1 MINNKKLLISTALVS
16 LIISSATHAQ
26 TTNFVGPSVAL
37 SGSYVGGSSEFK
49 TGTSFGA
56 LSDGAGIYSKLDDQT
71 NVIPG
76 VDLNYGFA
84 MGNNFVLGL
93 GATYDFSKTKTGGF
107 TSNYQIKGEDATFTI
122 DSNLKDHYSLYIQPT
137 YVINKDSA
145 MFAKVGRHYA
155 KSSVKSAGGF
165 VAQEGDTV
173 VTVGLLGDDKT
184 VSKNI
189 EGWGFGLGL
198 KTFLTSN
205 LFVQL
210 EGGIVEYDKTNLPFR
225 SVLAAQNDIG
235 YDIYED
241 NTGSHKIKTTNAMV
255 SLGYKF

>member
-49 TGTSFGA
+49 TGETFSSISGG
-56 LSDGAGIYSKLDDQT
+56 DGIDSKLGDQT

-107 TSNYQIKGEDATFTI
+107 TSNYEINGEDATFTI

-165 VAQEGDTV
+165 NFEG

-205 LFVQL
+205 LFVQF
-210 EGGIVEYDKTNLPFR
+210 EGGIVEYDKINLPF
-225 SVLAAQNDIG
+225 SLVDIESGIVL
-235 YDIYED
+235 D

>member
-1 MINNKKLLISTALVS
+1 MIDKKLLASTALAG
-16 LIISSATHAQ
+16 LLASSNAFSQ
-26 TTNFVGPSVAL
+26 TTNFVGSSLAL
-37 SGSYVGGSSEFK
+37 SGSYVGGSSAFK
-49 TGTSFGA
+49 TGESFGVF
-56 LSDGAGIYSKLDDQT
+56 SGGDGIDSKLGDQT

-84 MGNNFVLGL
+84 MGNNFVLGF

-107 TSNYQIKGEDATFTI
+107 TSNYFINDEDATFTI
-122 DSNLKDHYSLYIQPT
+122 DSNLKNHYSLYIQPT

-165 VAQEGDTV
+165 IVLGES
-173 VTVGLLGDDKT
+173 VGLLGDDKT

-210 EGGIVEYDKTNLPFR
+210 EGGIVEYDKINLPF
-225 SVLAAQNDIG
+225 SLEVEDPGVVL
-235 YDIYED
+235 D

-255 SLGYKF
+255 SVGYKF

>member
-1 MINNKKLLISTALVS
+1 
-16 LIISSATHAQ
+16 
-26 TTNFVGPSVAL
+26 
-37 SGSYVGGSSEFK
+37 
-49 TGTSFGA
+49 
-56 LSDGAGIYSKLDDQT
+56 
-71 NVIPG
+71 
-76 VDLNYGFA
+76 
-84 MGNNFVLGL
+84 
-93 GATYDFSKTKTGGF
+93 
-107 TSNYQIKGEDATFTI
+107 
-122 DSNLKDHYSLYIQPT
+122 
-137 YVINKDSA
+137 

-165 VAQEGDTV
+165 NLGG

-205 LFVQL
+205 LFVQF
-210 EGGIVEYDKTNLPFR
+210 EGGIVEYDKINLPF
-225 SVLAAQNDIG
+225 SLVDVESGIVL
-235 YDIYED
+235 D

>member
-49 TGTSFGA
+49 TGEVFSEASGGVG
-56 LSDGAGIYSKLDDQT
+56 LNSKLGDQT

-84 MGNNFVLGL
+84 MGNNFVLGI

-107 TSNYQIKGEDATFTI
+107 TSNYFINDEDATFTI

-165 VAQEGDTV
+165 VVEG

-205 LFVQL
+205 LFVQF
-210 EGGIVEYDKTNLPFR
+210 EGGIVEYDKINLPFTLDVN
-225 SVLAAQNDIG
+225 SPGIIL
-235 YDIYED
+235 D

>member
-49 TGTSFGA
+49 TGEVFSEASGG
-56 LSDGAGIYSKLDDQT
+56 DGVNSKLGDQT

-84 MGNNFVLGL
+84 MGNNFVLGI

-107 TSNYQIKGEDATFTI
+107 TSNYVINGEDATFTI

-165 VAQEGDTV
+165 NFEG

-205 LFVQL
+205 LFVQF
-210 EGGIVEYDKTNLPFR
+210 EGGIVEYDKINLPFTLDVN
-225 SVLAAQNDIG
+225 SPGIIL
-235 YDIYED
+235 D

>member
-49 TGTSFGA
+49 TGEVFSEASGG
-56 LSDGAGIYSKLDDQT
+56 DGVDSKLGDQT

-84 MGNNFVLGL
+84 MGNNFVLGI

-107 TSNYQIKGEDATFTI
+107 TSNYFINDEDATFTI

-165 VAQEGDTV
+165 NFGG

-205 LFVQL
+205 LFVQF
-210 EGGIVEYDKTNLPFR
+210 EGGIVEYDKINLPF
-225 SVLAAQNDIG
+225 SLVDVESGIVL
-235 YDIYED
+235 D

>member
-1 MINNKKLLISTALVS
+1 MINKKLLASTALAG
-16 LIISSATHAQ
+16 LLATSNAFSQ
-26 TTNFVGPSVAL
+26 TTNFAGPSVAL

-49 TGTSFGA
+49 TGTGFGT
-56 LSDGAGIYSKLDDQT
+56 LSGGDGIDSKLGDQT

-93 GATYDFSKTKTGGF
+93 GATYDFSKTKTGTF
-107 TSNYQIKGEDATFTI
+107 TSNSLINSEDATFSI

-165 VAQEGDTV
+165 NYGGGPA
-173 VTVGLLGDDKT
+173 GLLGDDKT

-205 LFVQL
+205 LFVQF
-210 EGGIVEYDKTNLPFR
+210 EGGIVEYDKINLPF
-225 SVLAAQNDIG
+225 SLDAD
-235 YDIYED
+235 DTWDD

>member
-1 MINNKKLLISTALVS
+1 
-16 LIISSATHAQ
+16 
-26 TTNFVGPSVAL
+26 VAL

-49 TGTSFGA
+49 TGTGFGT
-56 LSDGAGIYSKLDDQT
+56 LSGGDGIDSKLGDQT

-107 TSNYQIKGEDATFTI
+107 TSNYLINGEDATFTI

-165 VAQEGDTV
+165 IVEGV
-173 VTVGLLGDDKT
+173 SVGLLGDDKT

-210 EGGIVEYDKTNLPFR
+210 EGGIVEYDKINLPF
-225 SVLAAQNDIG
+225 SLDAD
-235 YDIYED
+235 DTWDD

>member
-37 SGSYVGGSSEFK
+37 SGSYVGGSGEFK
-49 TGTSFGA
+49 TGTSFNSSSGG
-56 LSDGAGIYSKLDDQT
+56 DGIDSKLGDQT

-84 MGNNFVLGL
+84 MGNNFVLGI

-107 TSNYQIKGEDATFTI
+107 TSNYLINGEDATFTI

-165 VAQEGDTV
+165 NFEG

-205 LFVQL
+205 LFVQF

-225 SVLAAQNDIG
+225 SVLG
-235 YDIYED
+235 SGEETVTFED

>member
-49 TGTSFGA
+49 TGTSFGT
-56 LSDGAGIYSKLDDQT
+56 LSGGDGIDSKLGDQT

-84 MGNNFVLGL
+84 MGNNFVLGI

-107 TSNYQIKGEDATFTI
+107 TSNYFINDEDATFTI

-165 VAQEGDTV
+165 NLGG

-205 LFVQL
+205 LFVQF
-210 EGGIVEYDKTNLPFR
+210 EGGIVEYDKINLPFTLDVN
-225 SVLAAQNDIG
+225 SPGIIL
-235 YDIYED
+235 D

>member
-49 TGTSFGA
+49 TGTSFGT
-56 LSDGAGIYSKLDDQT
+56 LSAGDGIDSKLGDQT

-84 MGNNFVLGL
+84 MGNNFVLGI

-107 TSNYQIKGEDATFTI
+107 TSNYFINDEDATFTI

-165 VAQEGDTV
+165 NFEG

-205 LFVQL
+205 LFVQF
-210 EGGIVEYDKTNLPFR
+210 EGGIVEYDKINLPFTLDVN
-225 SVLAAQNDIG
+225 SPGIIL
-235 YDIYED
+235 D

>member
-1 MINNKKLLISTALVS
+1 MIDKKLLASTALAG
-16 LIISSATHAQ
+16 LLATSNAFSQ
-26 TTNFVGPSVAL
+26 TTNFAGLSLAL

-49 TGTSFGA
+49 TGEAFA
-56 LSDGAGIYSKLDDQT
+56 FLSGGDGIDSKLGDQT

-107 TSNYQIKGEDATFTI
+107 TSNYFINDEDATFTI
-122 DSNLKDHYSLYIQPT
+122 DSNLKNHYSLYIQPT

-155 KSSVKSAGGF
+155 KASVKSAGGF
-165 VAQEGDTV
+165 ISEGV
-173 VTVGLLGDDKT
+173 SVGLLGDDVT
-184 VSKNI
+184 VSEKI

-210 EGGIVEYDKTNLPFR
+210 EGGIVEYDKINLPFR
-225 SVLAAQNDIG
+225 LSVAPEFD
-235 YDIYED
+235 D
-241 NTGSHKIKTTNAMV
+241 NAGSHKIKTTNAMV
-255 SLGYKF
+255 SVGYKF

>member
-16 LIISSATHAQ
+16 LIISSATYAQ

-49 TGTSFGA
+49 TGTGFGT
-56 LSDGAGIYSKLDDQT
+56 LSLGDGIDSKLGDQT

-93 GATYDFSKTKTGGF
+93 GATYDFSKTKTGAF
-107 TSNYQIKGEDATFTI
+107 TSNSLINGEDATFSI

-155 KSSVKSAGGF
+155 KASVKSAGGF
-165 VAQEGDTV
+165 DTGAGDI
-173 VTVGLLGDDKT
+173 VGLLGDDKT

-210 EGGIVEYDKTNLPFR
+210 EGGIVEYDKTKLPFR
-225 SVLAAQNDIG
+225 SVVDLGEGDVIF
-235 YDIYED
+235 ED

>member
-49 TGTSFGA
+49 TGEVFSIASGG
-56 LSDGAGIYSKLDDQT
+56 DGINSKLGDQT

-84 MGNNFVLGL
+84 MGNNFVLGI

-107 TSNYQIKGEDATFTI
+107 TSNYLINGEDATFTI
-122 DSNLKDHYSLYIQPT
+122 DSNLKNHYSLYIQPT

-165 VAQEGDTV
+165 NDEGL
-173 VTVGLLGDDKT
+173 TVGLLGDDKT
-184 VSKNI
+184 VSENI

-205 LFVQL
+205 LFVQF
-210 EGGIVEYDKTNLPFR
+210 EGGIVEYDKINLPFTLDVV
-225 SVLAAQNDIG
+225 SPGVIL
-235 YDIYED
+235 D

>member
-49 TGTSFGA
+49 TGEVFSIASGG
-56 LSDGAGIYSKLDDQT
+56 DGINSKLGDQT

-84 MGNNFVLGL
+84 LGNNFVLGI

-107 TSNYQIKGEDATFTI
+107 DFNGNINSEDSTLTI
-122 DSNLKDHYSLYIQPT
+122 NSNLKDHYSLYIQPT

-145 MFAKVGRHYA
+145 FFAKVGRHYA
-155 KSSVKSAGGF
+155 KSEVSS
-165 VAQEGDTV
+165 EGTGYLV
-173 VTVGLLGDDKT
+173 SGAFGD
-184 VSKNI
+184 SPRKNNV
-189 EGWGFGLGL
+189 EGWGYGLGL
-198 KTFLTSN
+198 KTFLNSN
-205 LFVQL
+205 FYIQA
-210 EGGIVEYDKTNLPFR
+210 EAGIVEYDRVNLPF
-225 SVLAAQNDIG
+225 I
-235 YDIYED
+235 IE
-241 NTGSHKIKTTNAMV
+241 GSDVDAYLGNAPSSIKQKTTNATISV
-255 SLGYKF
+255 GYKF

>member
-49 TGTSFGA
+49 TGTSFGT
-56 LSDGAGIYSKLDDQT
+56 LSAGDGIDSKLGDQT

-107 TSNYQIKGEDATFTI
+107 TSNYEINGEDATFTI

-165 VAQEGDTV
+165 NFEG

-205 LFVQL
+205 LFVQF
-210 EGGIVEYDKTNLPFR
+210 EGGIVEYDKINLPF
-225 SVLAAQNDIG
+225 SLVDIESGIVL
-235 YDIYED
+235 D
-241 NTGSHKIKTTNAMV
+241 NTGSHKKKTTNAMV
-255 SLGYKF
+255 SLCYKF

>member
-49 TGTSFGA
+49 TGEVFSEASG
-56 LSDGAGIYSKLDDQT
+56 GGINSKLGDQT

-84 MGNNFVLGL
+84 MGNNFVLGI

-107 TSNYQIKGEDATFTI
+107 TSNYFINDEDATFTI

-165 VAQEGDTV
+165 NLGG

-205 LFVQL
+205 LFVQF
-210 EGGIVEYDKTNLPFR
+210 EGGIVEYDKINLPFTLDVN
-225 SVLAAQNDIG
+225 SPGIIL
-235 YDIYED
+235 D

>member
-49 TGTSFGA
+49 TGTSFGT
-56 LSDGAGIYSKLDDQT
+56 LSYGDGIDSKLGDQT

-84 MGNNFVLGL
+84 MGNNFVLGI

-107 TSNYQIKGEDATFTI
+107 TSNYLINGEDATFTI
-122 DSNLKDHYSLYIQPT
+122 DSNLKNHYSLYIQPT

-165 VAQEGDTV
+165 NFEG

-205 LFVQL
+205 LFVQF

-225 SVLAAQNDIG
+225 SVLCSG
-235 YDIYED
+235 ESCEETFTFED

>member
-1 MINNKKLLISTALVS
+1 MINKKLLASTALAG
-16 LIISSATHAQ
+16 LLATSNAFSQ
-26 TTNFVGPSVAL
+26 TTNFAGPSLAL
-37 SGSYVGGSSEFK
+37 SGSYVGGSSAFK
-49 TGTSFGA
+49 TGETFGL
-56 LSDGAGIYSKLDDQT
+56 LSGGDGIDSKFGDQT

-107 TSNYQIKGEDATFTI
+107 TSNYFINGEDATFTI
-122 DSNLKDHYSLYIQPT
+122 DSNLKNHYSLYIQPT

-165 VAQEGDTV
+165 IFTEEGSSYL
-173 VTVGLLGDDKT
+173 VGLLGDDKT

-210 EGGIVEYDKTNLPFR
+210 EGGIVEYDKINLPF
-225 SVLAAQNDIG
+225 SFDVVESGIVL
-235 YDIYED
+235 D

-255 SLGYKF
+255 SVGYKF

>member
-49 TGTSFGA
+49 TGTGFGT
-56 LSDGAGIYSKLDDQT
+56 LSLGDGIDSKLGDQT

-93 GATYDFSKTKTGGF
+93 GATYDFSKTKTGAF
-107 TSNYQIKGEDATFTI
+107 TSNSLINGEDATFSI

-165 VAQEGDTV
+165 NDGL
-173 VTVGLLGDDKT
+173 TVGLLGDDKT

-205 LFVQL
+205 LFVQF
-210 EGGIVEYDKTNLPFR
+210 EGGIVEYDKINLPFTLDAGEG
-225 SVLAAQNDIG
+225 SVIL
-235 YDIYED
+235 D

>member
-49 TGTSFGA
+49 TGEVFSEASGG
-56 LSDGAGIYSKLDDQT
+56 DGINSKLGDQT

-107 TSNYQIKGEDATFTI
+107 TSNYEINGEDATFTI

-165 VAQEGDTV
+165 NDEG

-205 LFVQL
+205 LFVQF
-210 EGGIVEYDKTNLPFR
+210 EGGIVEYDKINLPF
-225 SVLAAQNDIG
+225 SLVDIESGIVL
-235 YDIYED
+235 D

>member
-49 TGTSFGA
+49 TGTSFGT
-56 LSDGAGIYSKLDDQT
+56 LSYGDGIDSKLGDQT

-107 TSNYQIKGEDATFTI
+107 TSNYEINGEDATFTI

-165 VAQEGDTV
+165 NFDG

-205 LFVQL
+205 LFVQF
-210 EGGIVEYDKTNLPFR
+210 EGGIVEYDKINLPF
-225 SVLAAQNDIG
+225 SLVDIESGIVL
-235 YDIYED
+235 D

>member
-1 MINNKKLLISTALVS
+1 MTNNKKLLISTALVS
-16 LIISSATHAQ
+16 LIISSATYAQ

-49 TGTSFGA
+49 TGTTFGI
-56 LSDGAGIYSKLDDQT
+56 LSGGDGIDSKLGDQT

-93 GATYDFSKTKTGGF
+93 GATYDFSKTKAGAF
-107 TSNYQIKGEDATFTI
+107 TSNSFINGEDATFSI

-155 KSSVKSAGGF
+155 KASVKSAGGF
-165 VAQEGDTV
+165 NAGDGV
-173 VTVGLLGDDKT
+173 IVGFLGDDVT
-184 VSKNI
+184 VSEKI

-205 LFVQL
+205 LFVQF
-210 EGGIVEYDKTNLPFR
+210 EGGIVEYDKINLPFR
-225 SVLAAQNDIG
+225 FSGFSDF
-235 YDIYED
+235 DD
-241 NTGSHKIKTTNAMV
+241 NPGSHKIKTTNATV
-255 SLGYKF
+255 SVGYKF

>member
-49 TGTSFGA
+49 TGEVFSEASGG
-56 LSDGAGIYSKLDDQT
+56 DGVNSKLGDQT

-84 MGNNFVLGL
+84 MGNNFVLGI

-107 TSNYQIKGEDATFTI
+107 TSNYFINDEDATFTI

-165 VAQEGDTV
+165 NYGG

-205 LFVQL
+205 LFVQF
-210 EGGIVEYDKTNLPFR
+210 EGGIVEYDKINLPF
-225 SVLAAQNDIG
+225 SLVDIESGIVL
-235 YDIYED
+235 D

>member
-1 MINNKKLLISTALVS
+1 
-16 LIISSATHAQ
+16 
-26 TTNFVGPSVAL
+26 
-37 SGSYVGGSSEFK
+37 
-49 TGTSFGA
+49 
-56 LSDGAGIYSKLDDQT
+56 
-71 NVIPG
+71 
-76 VDLNYGFA
+76 

-107 TSNYQIKGEDATFTI
+107 TSSFEINGDEDATFTI

-165 VAQEGDTV
+165 IVGEGATL
-173 VTVGLLGDDKT
+173 GLLGDDKT

-210 EGGIVEYDKTNLPFR
+210 EGGIVEYDKINLPF
-225 SVLAAQNDIG
+225 SVDWLDDGNVI
-235 YDIYED
+235 D

>member
-49 TGTSFGA
+49 TGTGFGT
-56 LSDGAGIYSKLDDQT
+56 LSGGDGIDSKLGDQT

-107 TSNYQIKGEDATFTI
+107 TSNYLINGEDATFTI

-165 VAQEGDTV
+165 IVEGV
-173 VTVGLLGDDKT
+173 SVGLLGDDKT

-205 LFVQL
+205 LFVQF
-210 EGGIVEYDKTNLPFR
+210 EGGIVEYDKINLPF
-225 SVLAAQNDIG
+225 SLDADDT
-235 YDIYED
+235 YDD

-255 SLGYKF
+255 SVGYKF

>member
-49 TGTSFGA
+49 TGETFG
-56 LSDGAGIYSKLDDQT
+56 LFSGGDGIDSKFGDQT

-107 TSNYQIKGEDATFTI
+107 TSNYVINGEDATFTI

-165 VAQEGDTV
+165 VVEG

-205 LFVQL
+205 LFVQF

-225 SVLAAQNDIG
+225 SVLGSGDEAVTF
-235 YDIYED
+235 ED

>member
-1 MINNKKLLISTALVS
+1 MIDKKLLASTALAG
-16 LIISSATHAQ
+16 LLATSNAFSQ
-26 TTNFVGPSVAL
+26 TTNFAGPSLAL
-37 SGSYVGGSSEFK
+37 SGSYVGGSSAFK
-49 TGTSFGA
+49 TGETFGS
-56 LSDGAGIYSKLDDQT
+56 LSGGDGINSKLGDQT

-107 TSNYQIKGEDATFTI
+107 TSNYVINGEDATFTI

-165 VAQEGDTV
+165 TV
-173 VTVGLLGDDKT
+173 TDEESESSFLVGLLGDDKT

-210 EGGIVEYDKTNLPFR
+210 EGGIVEYDKINLPF
-225 SVLAAQNDIG
+225 SLDLSELGLGILS
-235 YDIYED
+235 D

>member
-1 MINNKKLLISTALVS
+1 MIDKKLLASTALAG
-16 LIISSATHAQ
+16 LLATSNAFSQ
-26 TTNFVGPSVAL
+26 TTNFAGPSLAL

-49 TGTSFGA
+49 TGETFGFI
-56 LSDGAGIYSKLDDQT
+56 SNGDGLDSKLGDQT

-107 TSNYQIKGEDATFTI
+107 TSNYEINDEDATFTI
-122 DSNLKDHYSLYIQPT
+122 DSNLKNHYSLYIQPT

-165 VAQEGDTV
+165 TVTEGDSSFL
-173 VTVGLLGDDKT
+173 VGLLGDDKT

-210 EGGIVEYDKTNLPFR
+210 EGGIVEYDKINLPF
-225 SVLAAQNDIG
+225 SLDDVEPGVL
-235 YDIYED
+235 D
-241 NTGSHKIKTTNAMV
+241 NTGSHKIKTTNATISV
-255 SLGYKF
+255 GYKF

>member
-37 SGSYVGGSSEFK
+37 SGSYVGGSSK
-49 TGTSFGA
+49 VNTGEALNEYFGG
-56 LSDGAGIYSKLDDQT
+56 SGINAKLGDQT

-107 TSNYQIKGEDATFTI
+107 TSNYEINGEDATFTI

-165 VAQEGDTV
+165 VVEG

-205 LFVQL
+205 LFVQF

-225 SVLAAQNDIG
+225 SVLCSG
-235 YDIYED
+235 ESCEETFTFED

>member
-49 TGTSFGA
+49 TGEVFSEASGG
-56 LSDGAGIYSKLDDQT
+56 DGVNSKLGDQT

-84 MGNNFVLGL
+84 MGNNFVLGI

-107 TSNYQIKGEDATFTI
+107 TSNYFINDEDATFTI

-165 VAQEGDTV
+165 NLGG

-205 LFVQL
+205 LFVQF
-210 EGGIVEYDKTNLPFR
+210 EGGIVEYDKINLPFTLDVN
-225 SVLAAQNDIG
+225 SPGIIL
-235 YDIYED
+235 D